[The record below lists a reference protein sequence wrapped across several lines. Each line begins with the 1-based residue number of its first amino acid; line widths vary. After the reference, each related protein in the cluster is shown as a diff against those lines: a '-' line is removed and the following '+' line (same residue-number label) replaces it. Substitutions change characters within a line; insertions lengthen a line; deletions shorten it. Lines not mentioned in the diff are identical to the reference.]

1 MGYSV
6 EAFSQRLGVKRIAAQ
21 MSHEGLAAESGIA
34 PELIAQYEQG
44 EATPDLETAYALA
57 VALGCGID
65 DLAGLPQPGERR
77 MPDRTA

>member
-6 EAFSQRLGVKRIAAQ
+6 EAFSQRLGVKRIAAR

-77 MPDRTA
+77 MPNRTA

>member
-44 EATPDLETAYALA
+44 EVTPDLETAYALA
-57 VALGCGID
+57 VALGGGMD

-77 MPDRTA
+77 MPNRTA